1 MRSGDEP
8 GHARS
13 PLRLRLGLAGF
24 GLIAALIAAF
34 VVRHVAPVGID
45 VLFLA
50 VAVVAATDLFVVAR
64 HLRRGAHFQPG
75 PQVPPYRPVDPEP
88 RPHRPD
94 VPVSERTRMRR
105 YLTIMI
111 VCLTLIVLARF
122 WVRFYSTTA
131 AVVMSMIAAVLP
143 PVAVIVANFGVRLPD
158 EPGRPAPS
166 RPGDADNTDN
176 PARRVPRAA
185 NLRRRSTRF
194 GPVALLA

>member
-45 VLFLA
+45 VAFLA
-50 VAVVAATDLFVVAR
+50 VAVVAVLDYNNDGKTDLVVVAG

-75 PQVPPYRPVDPEP
+75 PQVPPYRPVEPEP
-88 RPHRPD
+88 RPRRPN
-94 VPVSERTRMRR
+94 VPVSEQTRMRR
-105 YLTIMI
+105 YLIIMI
-111 VCLTLIVLARF
+111 VCLTLIVLAWF
-122 WVRFYSTTA
+122 WIRLYSTTA

-143 PVAVIVANFGVRLPD
+143 PIAVIVANFGVRLPD
-158 EPGRPAPS
+158 EPERPAQP
-166 RPGDADNTDN
+166 RPGEADNADN
-176 PARRVPRAA
+176 PESPD
-185 NLRRRSTRF
+185 
-194 GPVALLA
+194 